1 VVLTS
6 VSCELQDNCIFYL
19 YTIMKALY
27 SAIIALA
34 IVGCQKSEHAHHN
47 EGNATESDSTNTIL
61 YNQVMDIH
69 DEVMPKMEDLYNL
82 KKDLQAKLAAA
93 PADAKQGIELK
104 IAEID
109 SASTMMED
117 WMHEFNPP
125 ADTTDK
131 EQIRSYL
138 EGEMVKV
145 KRVKEAM
152 IHALS
157 TDEKN

>member
-1 VVLTS
+1 
-6 VSCELQDNCIFYL
+6 
-19 YTIMKALY
+19 MKLFN
-27 SAIIALA
+27 SLIIALA
-34 IVGCQKSEHAHHN
+34 IVGCQKSEHVHHD

-69 DEVMPKMEDLYNL
+69 DEVMPKMEALYNM
-82 KKDLQAKLAAA
+82 KKDIQAKIEANP
-93 PADAKQGIELK
+93 PASEKKELEAK

-109 SASTMMED
+109 FASVMMED

-131 EQIRSYL
+131 EQIRAYL
-138 EGEMVKV
+138 ESEMVKV

-152 IHALS
+152 LQALGE
-157 TDEKN
+157 EKN